1 MIQNIQKI
9 WKGIDVS
16 DCQGKIDH
24 ARVAAAGC
32 EFVIQRSTRKSG
44 KPDNFFAAN
53 LEGFRKY
60 GIPISVYKY
69 MYGTTPQ
76 AAIAEAQQV
85 IALLKQHGLE
95 CIVWWDVEDP
105 SLKAIGSARLTSC
118 IQAARE
124 TIEAAGYRFGIYSGA
139 YVRSEG
145 WFNFNRFSAVP
156 MWGARYY
163 RGDRVIQFGE
173 LPDEGCKPNLGRDLW
188 GWQHTSTGRIPGISG
203 NVDLDVCWQDPVGV
217 QEAPA
222 EPGILYTVSIADV
235 WTRELAQTV
244 AAAYPG
250 CEVHR
255 VSVLDAGGIELWT
268 ASVADVWSREQA
280 EVSRQQ
286 YAAMGI
292 SSNIHQVRILG

>member
-1 MIQNIQKI
+1 MKI

-32 EFVIQRSTRKSG
+32 EFVIQRSTRRSG
-44 KPDNFFAAN
+44 KPDQRFAEN
-53 LEGFRKY
+53 LEGFRRH

-76 AAIAEAQQV
+76 AAITEAQQV
-85 IALLKQHGLE
+85 IALLKQHGIE
-95 CIVWWDVEDP
+95 CIVWWDVEDREVLRP
-105 SLKAIGSARLTSC
+105 LGRDKLTAC

-124 TIEAAGYRFGIYSGA
+124 TIEDAGYRFGIYTGA
-139 YVRSEG
+139 PMQKER
-145 WFNFNRFSAVP
+145 WFDFDAFAACP

-163 RGDRVIQFGE
+163 RGDKVIQFGE
-173 LPDEGCKPNLGRDLW
+173 LPDEDKKPDLGRELW
-188 GWQHTSTGRIPGISG
+188 GWQHTSTGRIPGVSG
-203 NVDLDVCWQDPVGV
+203 NVDLDICWQDPVGI

-222 EPGILYTVSIADV
+222 KPGILYTVSIADM
-235 WTRELAQTV
+235 WTQELAQAV

-250 CEVHR
+250 CKVHR
-255 VSVLDAGGIELWT
+255 VSVLDAGGVELWT

-280 EVSRQQ
+280 EVSKRQ

-292 SSNIHQVRILG
+292 DSNIHQVRILE